1 MAQVV
6 TFIKTSKTV
15 RYGALVAAWLWVCG
29 ICISLGSTHWALH
42 DLPELPS
49 LSEHRRPV
57 SITFKDRY
65 GQEIGTQGSLPSAPA
80 NLDILPAHLPEAL
93 LSIEDRRFYSHFG
106 VDPIG
111 IARAMYVNK
120 KSGRLRQGGSTL
132 TQQLAKNLFLEN
144 DQTLKRKAQES
155 YIAVYLE
162 QRFSKREIIE
172 LYLGRVY
179 FGSGAYGIDA
189 AAERY
194 FAKPAADLTI
204 GESAMLTGLLKAPSD
219 YAPTHTTTSAANR
232 ATLVVQSMVRDEVI
246 TSEQRD
252 AVYTEKIWVDPPN
265 NSGSEHYFMDFA
277 AIEMT
282 RVFGT
287 PKQDIVV
294 HTTLDLGLQSRAAD
308 ALTTHLAPK
317 RGADEGA
324 IVTLDGT
331 GALRAMVGG
340 ASYGESQFNRVS
352 LARRQPGSAF
362 KPFVYLT
369 ALRAGVTPEDLVLDE
384 EITIDDWTPRNF
396 KKEHLG
402 EITIER
408 SFAASI
414 NTVAVKLSQIT
425 GPQSVAD
432 TAAQMGLADLKPYRS
447 IALGAQDVSPLAL
460 TQSYLP
466 FSNNGYVHS
475 AYAITMIETPEGAPL
490 YRRPREE
497 SRRVLGP
504 LELRQMNQLMHSVV
518 TKGTGRNAAVKGRE
532 VAGKTGTTN
541 DYRDAW
547 FVGYAPD
554 LATGVWIGNDKNE
567 AMSRVT
573 GGSIPARLWSDVMTA
588 GLEDMPKRN
597 LPRTVPA
604 LATAEP
610 KPLGSLLEGFD
621 QQLPN

>member
-1 MAQVV
+1 MAKVM
-6 TFIKTSKTV
+6 TYLKTSKPV
-15 RYGALVAAWLWVCG
+15 RYGALAAAWLWVCG
-29 ICISLGSTHWALH
+29 ICISLGSTYWALH

-80 NLDILPAHLPEAL
+80 NLDILPTHLPEAL

-106 VDPIG
+106 VDLIG
-111 IARAMYVNK
+111 IARALHVNK
-120 KSGRLRQGGSTL
+120 TSGRLRQGGSTL

-144 DQTLKRKAQES
+144 DQTLKRKAQEA

-162 QRFSKREIIE
+162 QRFAKREIIE

-194 FAKPAADLTI
+194 FAKPAADMTL
-204 GESAMLTGLLKAPSD
+204 GESAILTGLLKAPSE
-219 YAPTHTTTSAANR
+219 YAPTHTTESAARR
-232 ATLVVQSMVRDEVI
+232 ATTVIQSMVRDEVI
-246 TSEQRD
+246 TPEQRD
-252 AVYTEKIWVDPPN
+252 AIYAEKIWVDPPN
-265 NSGSEHYFMDFA
+265 TSGSEHYFMDFA

-282 RVFGT
+282 RVFGAPT
-287 PKQDIVV
+287 QDVVV
-294 HTTLDLGLQSRAAD
+294 HTTLDMSLQKSAAN
-308 ALTTHLAPK
+308 ALTAHLDPTRK
-317 RGADEGA
+317 ADEAA

-340 ASYGESQFNRVS
+340 ASYGQSQFNRAS

-384 EITIDDWTPRNF
+384 EITIDDWNPRNF

-402 EITIER
+402 EISVHR
-408 SFAASI
+408 SFASSI

-432 TAAQMGLADLKPYRS
+432 TAAQMGLPDLKPYRS

-460 TQSYLP
+460 TQAYLP
-466 FSNNGYVHS
+466 FSNNGYVYS
-475 AYAITMIETPEGAPL
+475 AYAITMIETPDGAPL
-490 YRRPREE
+490 YRRPREQPN
-497 SRRVLGP
+497 RVLKP
-504 LELRQMNQLMHSVV
+504 LELRQMNQLMHGVV
-518 TKGTGRNAAVKGRE
+518 TNGTGRNAAVKDRE

-547 FVGYAPD
+547 FVGFAPD
-554 LATGVWIGNDKNE
+554 LVTGVWVGNDKNK

-573 GGSIPARLWSDVMTA
+573 GGSIPARIWRDVMTD
-588 GLEDMPKRN
+588 GLKDMPNRA

-604 LATAEP
+604 LATVEP
-610 KPLGSLLEGFD
+610 KPLGSLLETFD

>member
-6 TFIKTSKTV
+6 TFIKTSKIV
-15 RYGALVAAWLWVCG
+15 RCGALVAAWIWVCG

-65 GQEIGTQGSLPSAPA
+65 GQDIGTQGSLPSAPA
-80 NLDILPAHLPEAL
+80 NLDILPTHLPEAL

-111 IARAMYVNK
+111 IARALYVNK
-120 KSGRLRQGGSTL
+120 KSGRTRQGGSTL

-144 DQTLKRKAQES
+144 DQTVKRKAQEA

-204 GESAMLTGLLKAPSD
+204 GESAILTGLLKAPSD
-219 YAPTHTTTSAANR
+219 YAPTHTTTPAARR
-232 ATLVVQSMVRDEVI
+232 ATIVIQSMVRDEVI
-246 TSEQRD
+246 TPAQRD
-252 AVYTEKIWVDPPN
+252 AVYAEKIWVDPPN
-265 NSGSEHYFMDFA
+265 TSGSEHYFMDFA
-277 AIEMT
+277 AIEMA
-282 RVFGT
+282 RVYGVPT
-287 PKQDIVV
+287 QDIVV
-294 HTTLDLGLQSRAAD
+294 HTTLDMGLQNSAEN
-308 ALTTHLAPK
+308 ALIAHLDPK
-317 RGADEGA
+317 RGASEAA

-340 ASYGESQFNRVS
+340 ASYGESQYNRVS
-352 LARRQPGSAF
+352 LASRQPGSAF

-369 ALRAGVTPEDLVLDE
+369 ALRAGVTPEDMIIDE
-384 EITIDDWTPRNF
+384 EITIEDWTPRNF
-396 KKEHLG
+396 KKDHLG
-402 EITIER
+402 EITVEK
-408 SFAASI
+408 SFASSI

-425 GPQSVAD
+425 GPQSVVD
-432 TAAQMGLADLKPYRS
+432 TAAQLGLPDLKAYHS
-447 IALGAQDVSPLAL
+447 LALGAQGVSPLAL
-460 TQSYLP
+460 TQAYLP
-466 FSNNGYVHS
+466 FSNNGYAYPS
-475 AYAITMIETPEGAPL
+475 YAITMIETQQNAPL
-490 YRRPREE
+490 YRRE
-497 SRRVLGP
+497 SQTPQRVLEP
-504 LELRQMNQLMHSVV
+504 LELRQMNQLMHGVV

-554 LATGVWIGNDKNE
+554 LVTGVWVGNDKNE
-567 AMSRVT
+567 AMARVT
-573 GGSIPARLWSDVMTA
+573 GGSIPARIWRDVMTD
-588 GLEDMPKRN
+588 GLKDMPNRA

-604 LATAEP
+604 LATVEP
-610 KPLGSLLEGFD
+610 KPLGSLLEIFD